1 MCSAA
6 ECRSSDLAEAEA
18 RWAARSV
25 AQART
30 ARPTMTASRRTSGS
44 RREES
49 DPWWKNALVDH
60 GGDEPGLRD
69 DQERRGAADGDGEHD
84 EAPGGVRVAQEPGV
98 ERPGTPSRSRCRL
111 RGHCRLRSLL
121 GPPLSSFVRFRRE
134 RAARA
139 RRDWMMT
146 RPF

>member
-30 ARPTMTASRRTSGS
+30 ARPTMTARRRPSGS

-49 DPWWKNALVDH
+49 DPWWKKASLTTVAMSQACATTRSAVA
-60 GGDEPGLRD
+60 PPMAMARTMK
-69 DQERRGAADGDGEHD
+69 RRVVFA
-84 EAPGGVRVAQEPGV
+84 
-98 ERPGTPSRSRCRL
+98 
-111 RGHCRLRSLL
+111 
-121 GPPLSSFVRFRRE
+121 
-134 RAARA
+134 
-139 RRDWMMT
+139 
-146 RPF
+146 